1 MKEEEIIKKRCG
13 TGNVFRVPDGYFDD
27 FASNLME
34 KLPERENRTI
44 QLSNHYGVA
53 HILKPILYAAA
64 CLCLAIFCT
73 VLYFNKN
80 VSTNQSQNSSAS
92 VSVQGSSESSRDEL
106 IDRTADYAMMDNH
119 DIYACVSSDQD

>member
-13 TGNVFRVPDGYFDD
+13 TGNVFRVPNGYFDD

-44 QLSNHYGVA
+44 QLNSHYDRA
-53 HILKPILYAAA
+53 HILKPTLYAAA
-64 CLCLAIFCT
+64 RLCFAILST

-80 VSTNQSQNSSAS
+80 VSINHSQNSSAS
-92 VSVQGSSESSRDEL
+92 VSVQNTSDEL